1 MIKKIAIFLVFAGLV
16 GIAGATERYYVK
28 FELMQDD
35 VVINRGNDYVTNKRH
50 TWSRGLKSSYLR
62 LRCDKTAPGKLK
74 KLYSTIDHFAGLRVN
89 HQLVADRIELTVV
102 RSTVQNRRVEIHDL
116 PKDQCEDLAPVLTT
130 VTETYSFPAKHGTDE
145 LRGFGETMD
154 FRLIIPPLGMASSDK

>member
-1 MIKKIAIFLVFAGLV
+1 MIKKIAIIIMLSGLAGIV
-16 GIAGATERYYVK
+16 SAAERYYIK

-35 VVINRGNDYVTNKRH
+35 VVINRGNDYVTSKRH

-62 LRCDKTAPGKLK
+62 LRCAQTVPGKLK
-74 KLYSTIDHFAGLRVN
+74 KMYSTVDHFAGLRVT
-89 HQLVADRIELTVV
+89 HQLVADRIELTAV
-102 RSTVQNRRVEIHDL
+102 RSTVQNRRIEIHDL

-130 VTETYSFPAKHGTDE
+130 VTETYSYPAKYGTDE

-154 FRLIIPPLGMASSDK
+154 FRLIIPQMGRASSNK